1 MCTTMIG
8 KTYLCPSRQ
17 SNSVALA
24 WVHTQGKVKADS
36 PECNVFKML
45 EEFGPRS
52 EGLPHLPLCSGR

>member
-1 MCTTMIG
+1 MYHCEGETN
-8 KTYLCPSRQ
+8 LWPSMQ
-17 SNSVALA
+17 SNSIALA

-45 EEFGPRS
+45 EELGPSS